1 MTRENTFATAAAAA
15 ADVAV
20 VDVAATLQQLNFNE
34 QLFGLDTRNSFRI
47 GDRFLS
53 GGGGQ
58 LFNEVS
64 FIRLRLTSLS
74 KKKMFL
80 KLINISMHK
89 DFQNSMQG
97 RA

>member
-53 GGGGQ
+53 GGGQ